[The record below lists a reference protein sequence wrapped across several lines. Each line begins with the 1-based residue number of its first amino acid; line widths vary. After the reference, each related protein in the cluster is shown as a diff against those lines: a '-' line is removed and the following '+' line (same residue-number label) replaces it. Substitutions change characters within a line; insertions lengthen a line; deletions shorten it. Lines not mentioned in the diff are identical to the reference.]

1 MRYFF
6 LFAAALV
13 IAGCTNTNKNV
24 EFTGAVIGANYGK
37 VLIANTDKDLIY
49 QADINGGKFN
59 INQQPLQSEGLYNIS
74 FLVGGNTSRR
84 NDIYLEPGS
93 TYTIETNAKAID
105 EYPHITSTSKKQEQ
119 LSAYNELLK
128 TAKAGA
134 RKKVMDLDSE
144 MRRLDEV
151 VLTFEERSK
160 RIQQLRNQQLDANV
174 VNMADIFKALVKQ
187 YPDGDLIPYLMIKTE
202 YQLNPTGYYDAFKKL
217 SDKAKDTEA
226 GKLLEEKLKQL
237 SGLASGAEAPSIE
250 GTTPDGKTIDIK
262 ALNKKVIII
271 DFWRALNSQS
281 AGDHQQMA
289 EKLLPKYQDK
299 GLEIVS
305 VSFDNE
311 REKWLGY
318 IKKSKLT
325 WPQVSDLKG
334 DNSPNATNWG
344 ITKVPTYYI
353 LDGSGHII
361 KRCLDFY
368 ELQTALDAYMAKN

>member
-1 MRYFF
+1 MRYYF
-6 LFAAALV
+6 LFVAAL
-13 IAGCTNTNKNV
+13 IITGCTNTNKNI
-24 EFTGAVIGANYGK
+24 EFNGNVNGANYGK

-49 QADINGGKFN
+49 QADINGGKFT
-59 INQQPLQSEGLYNIS
+59 IKPQPLQTEGLYNIS

-84 NDIYLEPGS
+84 NDLYLEPGA

-128 TAKAGA
+128 TAKAEA
-134 RKKVMDLDSE
+134 RKKVMDLDAQ
-144 MRRLDEV
+144 MRKLDGV

-160 RIQQLRNQQLDANV
+160 RIQQLRNEQLDANV
-174 VNMADIFKALVKQ
+174 VNMSTIFNSLVKQ
-187 YPDGDLIPYLMIKTE
+187 YPDGELIPYLMIKTE
-202 YQLNPTGYYDAFKKL
+202 YQLNPTGYYEAFKKL

-237 SGLASGAEAPSIE
+237 SRFASGAEAPSIE

-262 ALNKKVIII
+262 TLNKKVIII

-281 AGDHQQMA
+281 AGDHQQMV
-289 EKLLPKYQDK
+289 EKLLPKYQGK
-299 GLEIVS
+299 GLEIIS
-305 VSFDNE
+305 VSFDSD
-311 REKWLGY
+311 REKWLQY
-318 IKKSKLT
+318 IKKSNLT
-325 WPQVSDLKG
+325 WPQISDLKG
-334 DNSPNATNWG
+334 DNSPNAANWG

-353 LDGSGHII
+353 LDGSGHIV

-368 ELQTALDAYMAKN
+368 ELQTALDAYMANN